1 MWCAVAIGVATP
13 LVARGTM
20 VAVEPEELAG
30 ALKRLADWAERHA
43 PAPESAVRRRLRGL
57 FGVDPVGLPVVSWPL
72 QSWDRPNLQVAMDA
86 WLVGREVE
94 VVGVAL
100 MEGYRAGLAE
110 LVRGGHWAIEV
121 QLGAVGHVTVALG
134 EHESVTCVESGLW
147 LVGDREGP
155 LVVMLKS
162 VDMGGGEQL
171 ALEVMAAERGRAE
184 GVLVELRGLMAER
197 NVYRGRV
204 LELRERMFHGDE
216 AAPLTVRVL
225 PDVARERIVLADGV
239 LERVERQ
246 ALGVA
251 RHAGA
256 LRASGRHLR
265 RGLLL
270 HGPPGTGKTLTVMYL
285 AARMP
290 ERTVVVLT
298 GRSLGQVAVSV
309 DLATALSPAMVV
321 LEDADLVAMERSF
334 EPTNAVLF
342 ELLNAMDGLDEDHD
356 VLFVLTTNRPE
367 RLEPALA
374 ARPGRI
380 DQAIAFALPDAAGR
394 ERLLALYGE
403 GLDLHLQDLDAVIAE
418 LDGTSPAFIRELL
431 RRAALVAAE
440 AGEESLR
447 VGDHELRA
455 ALQELRRGGDDL
467 TQSLLGAQPPAAL
480 PDDLAVPDPRAFPG
494 EFDDDYD
501 N

>member
-1 MWCAVAIGVATP
+1 
-13 LVARGTM
+13 
-20 VAVEPEELAG
+20 VEPEELAG
-30 ALKRLADWAERHA
+30 ALKRLAQWAERYA
-43 PAPESAVRRRLRGL
+43 PVAESPVRRRLRAH
-57 FGVDPVGLPVVSWPL
+57 FGVDPADLPVVSRPL
-72 QSWDRPNLQVAMDA
+72 QQWDRPNLQVAMDA

-94 VVGVAL
+94 VLGVAS
-100 MEGYRAGLAE
+100 MQGYRAGLAE
-110 LVRGGHWAIEV
+110 LVRGGEWASALELGAIE
-121 QLGAVGHVTVALG
+121 HVEVPLG
-134 EHESVTCVESGLW
+134 EHDSVTCVQTGLW
-147 LVGDREGP
+147 LVADGDGP

-162 VDMGGGEQL
+162 LDIGAGEQL
-171 ALEVMAAERGRAE
+171 GLELMAPERGRAE
-184 GVLVELRGLMAER
+184 AVLLELRALMAEH

-204 LELRERMFHGDE
+204 LELRGRWFHGDE

-239 LERVERQ
+239 LERIERQ
-246 ALGVA
+246 ALGFA
-251 RHAGA
+251 RHASA

-285 AARMP
+285 ASRMP
-290 ERTVVVLT
+290 ERTVVMLT
-298 GRSLGQVAVSV
+298 GQSLGQVALSV
-309 DLATALSPAMVV
+309 DLATALAPAMVV

-380 DQAIAFALPDAAGR
+380 DQAIAFTLPDAAGR
-394 ERLLALYGE
+394 ERLLSLYGE
-403 GLDLHLQDLDAVIAE
+403 GLDTGLQDPDAIIAE

-440 AGEESLR
+440 AGGERLH
-447 VGDHELRA
+447 VGDRELRA
-455 ALQELRRGGDDL
+455 ALEELRRGGDDL
-467 TQSLLGAQPPAAL
+467 TQTLLGAQPPVAL
-480 PDDLAVPDPRAFPG
+480 PDDLAVPEPHAFPG
-494 EFDDDYD
+494 ELADDVDH
-501 N
+501 